1 MSNNKIKYFR
11 RMALLTIVAT
21 IFLIFVGGLVRSTGS
36 GMGCPDWPKCF
47 GQVVPPTDIKDLPEN
62 YKDVYAEMRRQKNQR
77 ISNRLEKMGFTEIA
91 EKMRNDPSMYIEEDF
106 NVTKTW
112 IEYLNR
118 LLGVLV
124 GFFIF
129 LTMAF
134 SIPLRKQ
141 DWKLTALSVAGF
153 ILVGL
158 EGWLGSIVVS
168 TNLMPGIISLH
179 MILAMFLLMVLITAY
194 LRTSTFNQKF
204 EIPKSVIYLGV
215 GLTVLVL
222 IQILLGTQLREAI
235 DKVHAELGEQQRNV
249 WLQRVGA
256 PYYVHRSFYY
266 VLTVATLMWFFQ
278 LRTFF
283 DQEKKIRWLAYS
295 MLSFLGLEIALGLT
309 MHYFDIPPAAQPLH
323 LLFSTLILSNVYY
336 LLGILFRLNETE

>member
-1 MSNNKIKYFR
+1 MSEKNTKHFR
-11 RMALLTIVAT
+11 RMALLTIWAT
-21 IFLIFVGGLVRSTGS
+21 VFLIFVGGLVRSTGS

-47 GQVVPPTDIKDLPEN
+47 GQVVPPTDVKDLPEN

-77 ISNRLEKMGFTEIA
+77 ISSRLEKMGFGETA

-106 NVTKTW
+106 NAVKTW

-129 LTMAF
+129 LTMLF
-134 SIPLRKQ
+134 SIPLRKV
-141 DWKLTALSVAGF
+141 DWKITALSVAGF
-153 ILVGL
+153 ILVGF

-194 LRTSTFNQKF
+194 LRTSKMDNK
-204 EIPKSVIYLGV
+204 INVPKSVIYLGM
-215 GLTVLVL
+215 GLTILVL
-222 IQILLGTQLREAI
+222 IQILLGTQVREAI
-235 DKVHAELGEQQRNV
+235 DKVHHELGEQQRDA
-249 WLQRVGA
+249 WLLRVGT
-256 PYYVHRSFYY
+256 PYILHRGFYY
-266 VLTVATLMWFFQ
+266 VLTLAMLMWFSQ
-278 LRTFF
+278 LKPFF
-283 DQEKKIRWLAYS
+283 PQEKKIRWLSFS
-295 MLSFLGLEIALGLT
+295 MLGFLGLEILLGLS
-309 MHYFDIPPAAQPLH
+309 MHYFSIPPAAQPLH

-336 LLGILFRLNETE
+336 LLNILFRLNEV

>member
-1 MSNNKIKYFR
+1 MSDKNTKRFR

-21 IFLIFVGGLVRSTGS
+21 IFLIWVGGLVRSTGS

-47 GQVVPPTDIKDLPEN
+47 GQVVPPTDVKELPEN
-62 YKDVYAEMRRQKNQR
+62 YKDVYAELRRQKNQR
-77 ISNRLEKMGFTEIA
+77 ISTRLEKMGFTAVA
-91 EKMRNDPSMYIEEDF
+91 EKMRNDPSMYVEEDF

-129 LTMAF
+129 LTMLF
-134 SIPLRKQ
+134 SIPLRKL
-141 DWKLTALSVAGF
+141 DWKITALSFAGF

-179 MILAMFLLMVLITAY
+179 MMLAMFLLMVLITAY
-194 LRTSTFNQKF
+194 LRTSKMSQKIT
-204 EIPKSVIYLGV
+204 IPKSVIYLGM
-215 GLTVLVL
+215 GLVILVL
-222 IQILLGTQLREAI
+222 IQILLGTQVREAI
-235 DKVHAELGEQQRNV
+235 DKVHDELGEQQRDA
-249 WLQRVGA
+249 WLQRVGT
-256 PYYVHRSFYY
+256 PYILHRSFYY
-266 VLTVATLMWFFQ
+266 VLTLAMLMWFSQ
-278 LRTFF
+278 LKKFF
-283 DQEKKIRWLAYS
+283 PQEKKIRWLSFS
-295 MLSFLGLEIALGLT
+295 MLGFLGLEILLGLS
-309 MHYFDIPPAAQPLH
+309 MHYFSIPPVAQPLH

-336 LLGILFRLNETE
+336 LLSILFRLNEVE